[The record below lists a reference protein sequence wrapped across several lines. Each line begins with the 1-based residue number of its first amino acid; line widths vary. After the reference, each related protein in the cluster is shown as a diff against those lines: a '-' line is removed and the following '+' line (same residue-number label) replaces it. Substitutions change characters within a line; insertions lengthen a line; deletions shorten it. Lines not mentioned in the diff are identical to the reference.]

1 MYLSESINSSNPINK
16 KPRNQIIKMNNNKK
30 SSPVKESSLQSLRSE
45 IDFIDQQLI
54 QLFDKRAS
62 LVFEVG
68 EWKKNNLIDV
78 YDPQRE
84 QQIIEKTIKTK
95 RLFLNDSEI
104 QSLFIK
110 MIDFF
115 RNIEKARSLIS
126 ETSPNSLLKKRGSFG
141 FFGFGLIGA
150 SIALALKESFPEWN
164 FLVHDPHL
172 DKIEFEK
179 WNENKTQ
186 SKFQLV
192 SIDNLT
198 NKLSEELAVVFL
210 AAPIDKNAEFGKAI
224 TKRNSL
230 ILNLGSVQEPID
242 NVIGFHPLAGKEI
255 SGYQAAQGDLFY
267 GKTICLSP
275 PKNIDKLALEASE
288 VLAKKLGAEV
298 VITPWEVH
306 NERLAYSSHLTQL
319 LSMVYGIT
327 LDKNYNDD
335 LYSLI
340 PSSARDFLRLSGS
353 DYKMWEPIIR
363 KNNQFIKAAMIQF
376 EKNFQHVRK
385 LIEESSSQQ
394 SLLKDLFIKA
404 QFIYEKIYKKRK
416 QP

>member
-1 MYLSESINSSNPINK
+1 MD
-16 KPRNQIIKMNNNKK
+16 NKK
-30 SSPVKESSLQSLRSE
+30 SSPTNPTKEISLQSLRNE

-62 LVFEVG
+62 LVFKVG

-78 YDPQRE
+78 YDPLRE

-95 RLFLNDSEI
+95 RHFLNDSEI

-126 ETSPNSLLKKRGSFG
+126 ESSPNSLLEKKGSFG

-172 DKIEFEK
+172 DKVEFEK
-179 WNENKTQ
+179 WNESKTQ

-198 NKLSEELAVVFL
+198 NKLSDELNVIFL
-210 AAPIDKNAEFGKAI
+210 AAPIDKNAEFGKAV
-224 TKRNSL
+224 TKKNVL
-230 ILNLGSVQEPID
+230 TLNLGSVQEPID
-242 NVIGFHPLAGKEI
+242 NVIGFHPLAGKEL

-267 GKTICLSP
+267 GKTLCLSP
-275 PKNIDKLALEASE
+275 PEDVDKLALEASQI
-288 VLAKKLGAEV
+288 LAKKLGAEI

-327 LDKNYNDD
+327 LDKNYTDD

-363 KNNQFIKAAMIQF
+363 KNNQFITAAMTQF
-376 EKNFQHVRK
+376 EKNFQFVRK
-385 LIEESSSQQ
+385 VVEESSSDSQQ
-394 SLLKDLFIKA
+394 SRLKELFIKA